1 MIIEV
6 GQKIAETE
14 RTLYQRLW
22 TSTLLC
28 ETDIGQKI
36 ENTERTL
43 RQRLEYSTYCVRL
56 KLVKSLRKLKV
67 V

>member
-1 MIIEV
+1 MRTEA
-6 GQKIAETE
+6 GQKIEETE
-14 RTLYQRLW
+14 RTLHQRLW

-28 ETDIGQKI
+28 ETEIGQRI
-36 ENTERTL
+36 ENTDRTL